1 MGTTLHT
8 RRLVILGLFPW
19 LVPESDVRMCWI
31 WLFLAISLE
40 VAATVL
46 MKLSDGLTRSV
57 PTLGM
62 FVLYGLSFI
71 PMTNAL
77 KELEIG
83 AVYAIWS
90 AVGTAAIAVLGVI
103 LFHEQASGLKAVAIM
118 LIIAGV
124 VCLNLSARHPS
135 KSTTST
141 QARLRNDLR
150 LDTNSKSFRATV
162 PRVATGAARPVNGP

>member
-1 MGTTLHT
+1 
-8 RRLVILGLFPW
+8 
-19 LVPESDVRMCWI
+19 MCWI

-103 LFHEQASGLKAVAIM
+103 LFHEQASGLKAVAIV

-141 QARLRNDLR
+141 QARLRNELQ
-150 LDTNSKSFRATV
+150 LDSDVSAGSVAATRMV
-162 PRVATGAARPVNGP
+162 SSVGKTVTGP

>member
-1 MGTTLHT
+1 
-8 RRLVILGLFPW
+8 
-19 LVPESDVRMCWI
+19 MCWI
-31 WLFLAISLE
+31 WLFLAIFLE

-46 MKLSDGLTRSV
+46 MKLSNGLTRTV

-71 PMTNAL
+71 PMTIAL
-77 KELEIG
+77 KEMEIG

-90 AVGTAAIAVLGVI
+90 AVGTAAVALLGVI
-103 LFHEQASGLKAVAIM
+103 VFHEQASPLKAIAIV

-135 KSTTST
+135 QSSVEA
-141 QARLRNDLR
+141 QAQLRSDLR
-150 LDTNSKSFRATV
+150 MEPKANAGTV
-162 PRVATGAARPVNGP
+162 GAPRVASATVRPVTGP